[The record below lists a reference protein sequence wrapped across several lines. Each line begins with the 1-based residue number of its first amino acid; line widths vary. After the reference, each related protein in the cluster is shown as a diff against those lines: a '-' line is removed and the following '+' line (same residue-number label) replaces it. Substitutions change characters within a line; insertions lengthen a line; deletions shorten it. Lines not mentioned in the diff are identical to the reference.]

1 MRALQEAAIRVPED
15 ISIIGFND
23 ISVAKYVSPTLTTV
37 KVHTEWMG
45 ELAVETM
52 KELCL
57 NPQFLEKLLS
67 ERNSFSEIQRNIHQN
82 NSKTWRVFPSFCSF
96 VLVFNNQE
104 NGGKQMQPK
113 LIILRG
119 NSGSGKTTIAN
130 ALHQCLKEQSLLIS
144 QDVVRREMLRVK
156 DETGNLSIAL
166 LKQLVAF
173 GYQECQYVIVEG
185 IFQKPFIIPFSG
197 NNPSL

>member
-82 NSKTWRVFPSFCSF
+82 NSKTWRVFPSF
-96 VLVFNNQE
+96 
-104 NGGKQMQPK
+104 
-113 LIILRG
+113 
-119 NSGSGKTTIAN
+119 
-130 ALHQCLKEQSLLIS
+130 ALCAGFQQS
-144 QDVVRREMLRVK
+144 RKWRET
-156 DETGNLSIAL
+156 DATEINYFTW
-166 LKQLVAF
+166 
-173 GYQECQYVIVEG
+173 
-185 IFQKPFIIPFSG
+185 
-197 NNPSL
+197 

>member
-52 KELCL
+52 KRVMLES
-57 NPQFLEKLLS
+57 QFLEKLLS

-82 NSKTWRVFPSFCSF
+82 NSKTWRVFSKFLLFCAGF
-96 VLVFNNQE
+96 Q
-104 NGGKQMQPK
+104 
-113 LIILRG
+113 
-119 NSGSGKTTIAN
+119 
-130 ALHQCLKEQSLLIS
+130 QS
-144 QDVVRREMLRVK
+144 RKWRET
-156 DETGNLSIAL
+156 DATEINYFTW
-166 LKQLVAF
+166 
-173 GYQECQYVIVEG
+173 
-185 IFQKPFIIPFSG
+185 
-197 NNPSL
+197 

>member
-1 MRALQEAAIRVPED
+1 
-15 ISIIGFND
+15 
-23 ISVAKYVSPTLTTV
+23 
-37 KVHTEWMG
+37 
-45 ELAVETM
+45 
-52 KELCL
+52 
-57 NPQFLEKLLS
+57 
-67 ERNSFSEIQRNIHQN
+67 
-82 NSKTWRVFPSFCSF
+82 
-96 VLVFNNQE
+96 
-104 NGGKQMQPK
+104 MQPK

-185 IFQKPFIIPFSG
+185 IFQKAIYHSFFQETLKRHSQRNKNQEFGVVEMKRWWLPEDYLGLAGEQRLSEQLSEKQIIRQI
-197 NNPSL
+197 LADIQ

>member
-82 NSKTWRVFPSFCSF
+82 NSKT
-96 VLVFNNQE
+96 
-104 NGGKQMQPK
+104 
-113 LIILRG
+113 
-119 NSGSGKTTIAN
+119 
-130 ALHQCLKEQSLLIS
+130 
-144 QDVVRREMLRVK
+144 
-156 DETGNLSIAL
+156 
-166 LKQLVAF
+166 
-173 GYQECQYVIVEG
+173 
-185 IFQKPFIIPFSG
+185 
-197 NNPSL
+197 

>member
-57 NPQFLEKLLS
+57 NPPVPRKLLS

-82 NSKTWRVFPSFCSF
+82 NSKTWRVFPSFCSLCWF
-96 VLVFNNQE
+96 STIKKME
-104 NGGKQMQPK
+104 
-113 LIILRG
+113 G
-119 NSGSGKTTIAN
+119 NRCN
-130 ALHQCLKEQSLLIS
+130 
-144 QDVVRREMLRVK
+144 R
-156 DETGNLSIAL
+156 N
-166 LKQLVAF
+166 
-173 GYQECQYVIVEG
+173 
-185 IFQKPFIIPFSG
+185 
-197 NNPSL
+197 

>member
-82 NSKTWRVFPSFCSF
+82 NSKTWRVFSKFLLF

-166 LKQLVAF
+166 LKQLVAL
-173 GYQECQYVIVEG
+173 G
-185 IFQKPFIIPFSG
+185 IKNASM
-197 NNPSL
+197 

>member
-82 NSKTWRVFPSFCSF
+82 NSKTWRVFSKFLLF